1 MKTATL
7 LLGMVMLGLN
17 PTVMSPGGSGVAAPA
32 VRGLRVEGSGLRGD
46 GSGARVGGLG
56 LGIDGSGSSVGEP
69 GLRVGNLRPG
79 VPAKMA
85 FPYRKAGLTERQA
98 AAHLLSRFTYGPGP
112 GEVDAVVRMG
122 LEKWFAQQLDGTLP
136 DDSLGQVLARYDAL
150 KLTNEQ
156 VVNTYPRV
164 GQVVRMAIRDGVV
177 NKDSVKVDRKEYR
190 DLIQSYMREKGY
202 KREQELFRQFI
213 CQKVL
218 RAAYSQNQL
227 REVMTDFW
235 FNHFNVSITKNDCA
249 EFIPAYER
257 DVIRPSALGS
267 FSELLLKTARS
278 PAMSYYLDNFSSSAP
293 MPEGR
298 MQAVPAVQGSTPVTD
313 AADNFRKNN
322 RGLNE
327 NYAREVMELH
337 TLGVDGGYTQQD
349 VTQAARV
356 LTGWGVYPMT
366 EQGKGVVRRFS
377 DDQLAKKGFVHD
389 GDFFFNAN
397 RHDNGEKRV
406 LGHVFRAGGGYE
418 EGVELLEIL
427 AHHPSTAAF
436 ITRKIA
442 VRFVSDN
449 PPQSLLD
456 KMAKTFREKN
466 GDIRQVLITMVTA
479 PEFWNAEAVR
489 EKTKSP
495 FELAIGAVRSLHGT
509 VEQPYQLYTWIA
521 RMGEKKY
528 YYQAPT
534 GFPDKGAYWINTGS
548 LLSRMNFGL
557 ALASGRIPGVR
568 IDLAALNN
576 GHEPESA
583 VAALETYGRIILP
596 ERDLAPTIKRLTPML
611 TEPALAQ
618 RVDAA
623 SSKTVE
629 DNQTVSSQAV
639 SDQLV
644 IDQATPDR
652 RAADMQSA
660 DMIDVARASKVTI
673 EPVDSTEM
681 NDVVKIKGK
690 KKDIVPAEKAVGTG
704 NPMLAQVVGIII
716 GSPEYQRR

>member
-1 MKTATL
+1 MKTAFL
-7 LLGMVMLGLN
+7 LLGMAMAGF
-17 PTVMSPGGSGVAAPA
+17 
-32 VRGLRVEGSGLRGD
+32 
-46 GSGARVGGLG
+46 
-56 LGIDGSGSSVGEP
+56 GEP
-69 GLRVGNLRPG
+69 GPG
-79 VPAKMA
+79 VSSSPTGELAKMT

-112 GEVDAVVRMG
+112 GQVDAVVRMG
-122 LEKWFAQQLDGTLP
+122 LEKWFAQQLDGTLS
-136 DDSLGQVLARYDAL
+136 DDSLDQALDHYDAL

-156 VVNTYPRV
+156 VINTYPRA

-177 NKDSVKVDRKEYR
+177 NKDSVKADRKEYR
-190 DLIQSYMREKGY
+190 DLIQSYMQEKGY

-213 CQKVL
+213 CQKIL

-267 FSELLLKTARS
+267 FSEILLKTAKS

-293 MPEGR
+293 MPDGK
-298 MQAVPAVQGSTPVTD
+298 MQAVPAVQGVTPTGEAVAD
-313 AADNFRKNN
+313 AADNFRRNN

-366 EQGKGVVRRFS
+366 EQGKGAVRRFS
-377 DDQLAKKGFVHD
+377 DEQMARRGFVHE

-397 RHDNGEKRV
+397 RHDKGSKTV
-406 LGHVFRAGGGYE
+406 LGHFFPAGGGYE

-456 KMAKTFREKN
+456 KMATTFREKN

-509 VEQPYQLYTWIA
+509 IEQPYQLYTWIA

-534 GFPDKGAYWINTGS
+534 GFPDKGAYWINAGS
-548 LLSRMNFGL
+548 LLNRMNFGL
-557 ALASGRIPGVR
+557 ALASGRVPGVR

-583 VAALETYGRIILP
+583 AAALETYGRIILP

-611 TEPALAQ
+611 TDPALAQ
-618 RVDAA
+618 KVDVA
-623 SSKTVE
+623 SSKVAIEST
-629 DNQTVSSQAV
+629 
-639 SDQLV
+639 
-644 IDQATPDR
+644 
-652 RAADMQSA
+652 DMQTA
-660 DMIDVARASKVTI
+660 DMIDATRASKVTV
-673 EPVDSTEM
+673 EVA
-681 NDVVKIKGK
+681 GRK
-690 KKDIVPAEKAVGTG
+690 KEIVPAEKAVGTG